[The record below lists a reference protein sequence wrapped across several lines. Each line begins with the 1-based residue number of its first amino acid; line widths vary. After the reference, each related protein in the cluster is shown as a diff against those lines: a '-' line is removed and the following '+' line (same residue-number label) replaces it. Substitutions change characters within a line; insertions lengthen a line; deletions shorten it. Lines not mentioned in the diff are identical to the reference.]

1 MTIRSRSWLLILCVV
16 LPLHAQTPPL
26 QKMLAGAKEQV
37 GKTRS
42 YDPSYRSISYPNG
55 DVPLETGVCS
65 DVIIRAFRNAGID
78 LQVLV
83 HEDMKRNFS
92 AYPKKWGLRRTD
104 TNIDHRRVLNLATF
118 FRRKG
123 RAVTGDYKP
132 GDIVTWNLTPTLPH
146 IGIVS
151 DVKRGNRYLIVHN
164 IGSGAKIEDM
174 LFDYEITGHY
184 RWF

>member
-1 MTIRSRSWLLILCVV
+1 MRRLLVMFLVV
-16 LPLHAQTPPL
+16 ALHAQAETPL
-26 QKMLAGAKEQV
+26 QRMIGGAKAQV

-42 YDPSYRSISYPNG
+42 YDSSYRRLAYPGG
-55 DVPLETGVCS
+55 DVPIETGVCS
-65 DVIIRAFRNAGID
+65 DVVIRAFRNAGID

-83 HEDMKRNFS
+83 HEDMKRNFA
-92 AYPKKWGLRRTD
+92 AYPKKWGLRATD
-104 TNIDHRRVLNLATF
+104 TNIDHRRVPNLATF

-151 DVKRGNRYLIVHN
+151 DVKRGNRYL
-164 IGSGAKIEDM
+164 
-174 LFDYEITGHY
+174 
-184 RWF
+184 